1 MVKSA
6 SGKTGMRSF
15 TVVEVRDGKGV
26 VDKQATKK
34 AAEMRLVGKTH
45 RGAASKTLSAM
56 CRYKKV
62 KGACSMTITVK
73 ETTQGS
79 SGKEL
84 VYKARR
90 VKLAKPLTIGKG
102 DKART
107 IEYAPFV
114 SAVKGS
120 AAKTG
125 KKTAKKSKTM
135 KRRK

>member
-1 MVKSA
+1 MVKSS
-6 SGKTGMRSF
+6 SGKSGMRSF
-15 TVVEVRDGKGV
+15 TVVEVRGQNGA
-26 VDKQATKK
+26 VDAQATKK
-34 AAEMRLVGKTH
+34 AAEMRLVGRTH

-56 CRYKKV
+56 CRYKKI

-84 VYKARR
+84 TYKARR

-114 SAVKGS
+114 SADKGS
-120 AAKTG
+120 SAKTG
-125 KKTAKKSKTM
+125 KTTATKSKTM

>member
-15 TVVEVRDGKGV
+15 TVIEVRGQNGA
-26 VDKQATKK
+26 VDKQATRK
-34 AAEMRLVGKTH
+34 AAEMRLVGRTH

-56 CRYKKV
+56 CRYKKI

-79 SGKEL
+79 AGKEL

-120 AAKTG
+120 PKTG
-125 KKTAKKSKTM
+125 KKSMGKKKTM
-135 KRRK
+135 KRRS

>member
-6 SGKTGMRSF
+6 SGKSGMRSF
-15 TVVEVRDGKGV
+15 TVVEVRGQNGA
-26 VDKQATKK
+26 VDAQATKK
-34 AAEMRLVGKTH
+34 AAEMRLVGRTH

-56 CRYKKV
+56 CRYKKI

-114 SAVKGS
+114 SA
-120 AAKTG
+120 AKTG
-125 KKTAKKSKTM
+125 KKTATTSKTM